1 MITRTTLA
9 DATSAALRERILSG
23 RLPGGAPL
31 RQEALAAELG
41 VSRIPL
47 REALRQLEAEGLV
60 ILMPHRGAV
69 VTPMPIPQ
77 ALELFELRAM
87 VETELVSRAVARMTP
102 ADDAA
107 VADQV
112 ERFER
117 AVDTGDASAWGGANW
132 DLHCALYA
140 PAERPVTLDVV
151 SRLHAQSD
159 RYLRAQLTLTNGTAA
174 AIREHRAIAAAARRR
189 DADLSARLIRDHIL
203 RAGRTLVAA
212 LRQQSEVDT

>member
-60 ILMPHRGAV
+60 ILLPHRGAV

-87 VETELVSRAVARMTP
+87 VETELVSRAVPRMTP
-102 ADDAA
+102 ADDVA
-107 VADQV
+107 VAEQV
-112 ERFER
+112 ERFEN
-117 AVDTGDASAWGGANW
+117 AVDDGDASAWGGANW
-132 DLHCALYA
+132 DLHRALYA

-189 DADLSARLIRDHIL
+189 DAALSARLIRDHIL

-212 LRQQSEVDT
+212 LRQQSEVDR